1 MYPKQHII
9 LGFIFSLIIFLI
21 FPQIEL
27 IGFTAIF
34 LSSFLIDVD
43 HYLVYVIKKKDWN
56 LKNAYNWYIDSEK
69 KFQSLSIKEQIN
81 SPFPL
86 FVLHG
91 IEILV
96 LIALLGIFISRLFLF
111 IFVGFSFHLLLD
123 AIHIYFLRF
132 NHDRFSLIYSYIKLK
147 KQKT

>member
-9 LGFIFSLIIFLI
+9 FGFLFSLIIFLI
-21 FPQIEL
+21 FPQIEW
-27 IGFTAIF
+27 IGFAAIF

-43 HYLVYVIKKKDWN
+43 HYIE
-56 LKNAYNWYIDSEK
+56 SEK
-69 KFQSLSIKEQIN
+69 KSQSLSLKEQKN
-81 SPFPL
+81 SPSPI

-96 LIALLGIFISRLFLF
+96 IIALLGIFFSKLFLF
-111 IFVGFSFHLLLD
+111 IFVGFSFHFLLD

-132 NHDRFSLIYSYIKLK
+132 NHNRFSLIYSYIKFR
-147 KQKT
+147 KQKV

>member
-9 LGFIFSLIIFLI
+9 FGFLFSLIIFLI
-21 FPQIEL
+21 FPQIEW

-43 HYLVYVIKKKDWN
+43 HYLVYVIKEKDWN
-56 LKNAYNWYIDSEK
+56 LKNAYNWYIESEK
-69 KFQSLSIKEQIN
+69 KSQSLSLKEQKN
-81 SPFPL
+81 SPSPI

-96 LIALLGIFISRLFLF
+96 IIALLGIFFSKLFLF
-111 IFVGFSFHLLLD
+111 IFVGFSFHFLLD

-132 NHDRFSLIYSYIKLK
+132 NHNRFSLIYSYIKFR
-147 KQKT
+147 KQKV